1 LITNNTTSSGS
12 QASAHASDSS
22 TPSSIRTQIAGVNV
36 ADLARE
42 HGTPLYAYD
51 ADMIRRR
58 CRDLAAWDTVRF
70 AQKACSNL
78 AVLDL
83 IRREGVVVDAVS
95 TGEIHRALKAG
106 YSAHGDRG
114 TAADGLP
121 PVHPIVYTADIF
133 DRPSLDAVAKLGIHV
148 NCGSAD
154 MIEQLAERVPGAN
167 ITLRVNPGFGHGH
180 SQKTNTGGEG
190 SKHGIWHED
199 IPEVLRRAEWAG
211 LSVSGLHMH
220 IGSGTDLAHL
230 AEVASALERVAIEI
244 GRSLTMVSAGGGLPV
259 PYKPGEVHADLG
271 GYFQLWD
278 AMRKRLEERFGHRI
292 RLEIEPGRYLTAE
305 SGYVVTEVRAIKR
318 QGSRKYLLV
327 DAGFNTLARPV
338 LYGSYHPMSLCPA
351 KAESAAD
358 LVAGAAAE
366 EVAVG
371 GPLCESGDIFTQ
383 TDGGFVASRALPPAQ
398 VGDLLVI
405 EIAGAY
411 GFVMAS
417 NYNSK
422 PLPAEV
428 LIDGGKARLVRARQT
443 PEDLVSGETV

>member
-1 LITNNTTSSGS
+1 MTTI
-12 QASAHASDSS
+12 ASRPGQSALEPMLRH
-22 TPSSIRTQIAGVNV
+22 TIAGASV
-36 ADLARE
+36 ADLART
-42 HGTPLYAYD
+42 HGTPLYVYD
-51 ADMIRRR
+51 AEMIRRR

-78 AVLDL
+78 AVLAL
-83 IRREGVVVDAVS
+83 MRGEGVVVDAVS
-95 TGEIHRALKAG
+95 TGEIHRALAAG
-106 YSAHGDRG
+106 YQPHAAHG
-114 TAADGLP
+114 TASDGLP

-133 DRPSLDAVAKLGIHV
+133 DRESLDAVATLGIHV

-154 MIEQLAERVPGAN
+154 MIEQLAERVPGASV
-167 ITLRVNPGFGHGH
+167 TVRVNPGFGHGH

-190 SKHGIWHED
+190 SKHGIWHEE
-199 IPEVLRRAEWAG
+199 IPDVLRRAEWAG
-211 LSVSGLHMH
+211 LAVTGLHMH

-230 AEVASALERVAIEI
+230 AEVAGALERVALEI
-244 GRSLTMVSAGGGLPV
+244 GRSLTTISAGGGLPV
-259 PYKPGEVHADLG
+259 PYKPGEVHADLS
-271 GYFQLWD
+271 GYFTLWD
-278 AMRKRLEERFGHRI
+278 ATRKRLEDRFGHRL

-305 SGYVVTEVRAIKR
+305 SGFVITEVRAVKK
-318 QGSRKYLLV
+318 QGARKYLLV

-338 LYGSYHPMSLCPA
+338 LYGSYHPMSLCPQDGTPS
-351 KAESAAD
+351 AELD
-358 LVAGAAAE
+358 

-383 TDGGFVASRALPPAQ
+383 TDGGFVATRALPTAH
-398 VGDLLVI
+398 VGDLVVI

-428 LIDGGKARLVRARQT
+428 LVDGGTARLVRRRQT
-443 PEDLVSGETV
+443 PEDLVRGETV

>member
-12 QASAHASDSS
+12 QASAHAAGSS
-22 TPSSIRTQIAGVNV
+22 SPSGIRTQIAGVHV

-42 HGTPLYAYD
+42 YGTPLYAYD

-106 YSAHGDRG
+106 YSAHADRAA
-114 TAADGLP
+114 AADGLP

-318 QGSRKYLLV
+318 QGSRKYLLA

-358 LVAGAAAE
+358 LVAGAATE

-428 LIDGGKARLVRARQT
+428 LIDGDKARLVRARQT
-443 PEDLVSGETV
+443 PEDLVRGETV

>member
-1 LITNNTTSSGS
+1 MITNNTTASGS
-12 QASAHASDSS
+12 QASAHASGSS
-22 TPSSIRTQIAGVNV
+22 TPSSIRTQIAGVSV

-106 YSAHGDRG
+106 YSAHADRAA
-114 TAADGLP
+114 AADGLP

-220 IGSGTDLAHL
+220 IGSGTDLEHL

-278 AMRKRLEERFGHRI
+278 GMRKRLEERFGHRI

-428 LIDGGKARLVRARQT
+428 LIDGDKARLVRARQT

>member
-1 LITNNTTSSGS
+1 M
-12 QASAHASDSS
+12 
-22 TPSSIRTQIAGVNV
+22 TPIRHSIAGAGVRQ
-36 ADLARE
+36 LAE
-42 HGTPLYAYD
+42 SFGTPLYVYD
-51 ADMIRRR
+51 AEMVRRR

-78 AVLDL
+78 AILNLV
-83 IRREGVVVDAVS
+83 RSEGVMVDAVS
-95 TGEIHRALKAG
+95 TGEIHRALAAG
-106 YSAHGDRG
+106 YTPHADRAA
-114 TAADGLP
+114 AADGLP

-133 DRPSLDAVAKLGIHV
+133 DRDSLDTVAKLGIHV

-154 MIEQLAERVPGAN
+154 MLEQLAERVPGAN
-167 ITLRVNPGFGHGH
+167 VTLRVNPGFGHGH

-190 SKHGIWHED
+190 SKHGIWHAD
-199 IPEVLRRAEWAG
+199 IPDVLRRAEWAG

-230 AEVASALERVAIEI
+230 AEVAEALERVAIEI
-244 GRSLTMVSAGGGLPV
+244 GRSLTTISAGGGLPV
-259 PYKPGEVHADLG
+259 PYKPGEVHADLS
-271 GYFQLWD
+271 GYFTLWD
-278 AMRKRLEERFGHRI
+278 AARKRLEDRFGHRI

-305 SGYVVTEVRAIKR
+305 SGYVVTEIRAVKH
-318 QGSRKYLLV
+318 QGSRKYILV

-351 KAESAAD
+351 D
-358 LVAGAAAE
+358 AAAAEGLE

-383 TDGGFVASRALPPAQ
+383 ADGGFVATRPLPRAH
-398 VGDLLVI
+398 VGDYLVI

-428 LIDGGKARLVRARQT
+428 LIDGGTPRLVRARQT
-443 PEDLVSGETV
+443 PADLVRGETV

>member
-1 LITNNTTSSGS
+1 M
-12 QASAHASDSS
+12 S
-22 TPSSIRTQIAGVNV
+22 TAAPPSRPVVRREIAGVSV
-36 ADLARE
+36 SDLARDQ
-42 HGTPLYAYD
+42 GTPLYAYD
-51 ADMIRRR
+51 AETIRRR

-78 AVLDL
+78 AILDL
-83 IRREGVVVDAVS
+83 VRREGVMVDAVS
-95 TGEIHRALKAG
+95 IGEIHRALAAG
-106 YSAHGDRG
+106 YQPHAAAGAASATD
-114 TAADGLP
+114 LP
-121 PVHPIVYTADIF
+121 PVHPVVYTADIF
-133 DRPSLDAVAKLGIHV
+133 DRDSLDAIAKLGIHV

-154 MIEQLAERVPGAN
+154 MLEQLAARVPGASV
-167 ITLRVNPGFGHGH
+167 TLRVNPGFGHGH

-190 SKHGIWHED
+190 SKHGIWHAD

-211 LSVSGLHMH
+211 LSVTGLHMH

-230 AEVASALERVAIEI
+230 AEVAEALERVALEI
-244 GRSLTMVSAGGGLPV
+244 GRSLTTISAGGGLPV

-271 GYFQLWD
+271 GYFTLWD
-278 AMRKRLEERFGHRI
+278 ATRKKLEQQFGHRI

-305 SGYVVTEVRAIKR
+305 SGYLITEVRAVKR
-318 QGSRKYLLV
+318 QGSRKYVLV

-338 LYGSYHPMSLCPA
+338 LYGSYHPMSICPRDP
-351 KAESAAD
+351 AD
-358 LVAGAAAE
+358 AAATE
-366 EVAVG
+366 EVAIG

-383 TDGGFVASRALPPAQ
+383 TDGGFVATRPLPVAA

-428 LIDGGKARLVRARQT
+428 LVDAGAHRLVRSRQT
-443 PEDLVSGETV
+443 PEDLVRGECV

>member
-1 LITNNTTSSGS
+1 MITNNTTSSGS
-12 QASAHASDSS
+12 QASAHASGSS

-106 YSAHGDRG
+106 YSAHADRAA
-114 TAADGLP
+114 AADGLP

-220 IGSGTDLAHL
+220 IGSGTDLEHL

-358 LVAGAAAE
+358 LAAGAATE

-383 TDGGFVASRALPPAQ
+383 TDGGFVASRPLPPAQ

-428 LIDGGKARLVRARQT
+428 LIDGGKARLIRARQT
-443 PEDLVSGETV
+443 PEDLVRGETV

>member
-1 LITNNTTSSGS
+1 MPNEP
-12 QASAHASDSS
+12 AR
-22 TPSSIRTQIAGVNV
+22 PVIRREIAGASV

-42 HGTPLYAYD
+42 YGTPLYVYD

-70 AQKACSNL
+70 AQKACSNI
-78 AVLDL
+78 AILDL
-83 IRREGVVVDAVS
+83 VRREGVMVDAVS
-95 TGEIHRALKAG
+95 TGEIHRALAAG
-106 YSAHGDRG
+106 YTLHAAAG
-114 TAADGLP
+114 TASADGLP

-133 DRPSLDAVAKLGIHV
+133 DRDSLDTVAKLGIHC

-154 MIEQLAERVPGAN
+154 MLEQLAERVPGASV
-167 ITLRVNPGFGHGH
+167 TLRVNPGFGHGH

-190 SKHGIWHED
+190 SKHGIWHAD

-230 AEVASALERVAIEI
+230 AEVAGALETVAREI
-244 GRSLTMVSAGGGLPV
+244 GRSLTMISAGGGLPV
-259 PYKPGEVHADLG
+259 PYKPGEVHADLS
-271 GYFQLWD
+271 GYFTLWD
-278 AMRKRLEERFGHRI
+278 ATRKKLEDAFGHRI

-305 SGYVVTEVRAIKR
+305 SGYVVTEVRAVKK
-318 QGSRKYLLV
+318 QGGRKYVLV

-351 KAESAAD
+351 DGLARPETD
-358 LVAGAAAE
+358 

-383 TDGGFVASRALPPAQ
+383 TDGGFVATRSLPGAQ

-428 LIDGGKARLVRARQT
+428 LVDGGTPRLVRARQT
-443 PEDLVSGETV
+443 PEDLDRGERV

>member
-1 LITNNTTSSGS
+1 M
-12 QASAHASDSS
+12 S
-22 TPSSIRTQIAGVNV
+22 TAAPPSRPVVRRDIAGVSISE
-36 ADLARE
+36 LAQD
-42 HGTPLYAYD
+42 HGTPLYVYEAET
-51 ADMIRRR
+51 IRRR
-58 CRDLAAWDTVRF
+58 CRDLAAWDTIRF

-78 AVLDL
+78 AILDL
-83 IRREGVVVDAVS
+83 VRREGVMVDAVS
-95 TGEIHRALKAG
+95 TGEIHRALAAG
-106 YSAHGDRG
+106 YQPHAASGAASASE
-114 TAADGLP
+114 LP

-133 DRPSLDAVAKLGIHV
+133 DRDSLDAVAKLGIHV

-154 MIEQLAERVPGAN
+154 MLEQLAERVPGASV
-167 ITLRVNPGFGHGH
+167 TLRVNPGFGHGH

-190 SKHGIWHED
+190 SKHGIWHAD

-211 LSVSGLHMH
+211 LSVTGLHMH

-230 AEVASALERVAIEI
+230 AEVAGALERVALEI
-244 GRSLTMVSAGGGLPV
+244 GRSLTTISAGGGLPV

-271 GYFQLWD
+271 GYFTLWD
-278 AMRKRLEERFGHRI
+278 ATRKKLEQQFGHRI

-305 SGYVVTEVRAIKR
+305 SGYLITEVRAVKH
-318 QGSRKYLLV
+318 QGSRKYVLV

-338 LYGSYHPMSLCPA
+338 LYGSYHPMSICPRDP
-351 KAESAAD
+351 AD
-358 LVAGAAAE
+358 AAATE
-366 EVAVG
+366 EVAIG

-383 TDGGFVASRALPPAQ
+383 TDGGFVATRSLPAAE

-443 PEDLVSGETV
+443 PGDLIRGETV